1 MKIVFEPKV
10 YRVVKTAIIII
21 AIAMLGYVAYAAT
34 QLNVS
39 NSGTVTLFHNWQGIT
54 FNPPTS
60 QPTCSSATPY
70 SDTPSAMTW
79 GNIAQGSS
87 STGYIC
93 VKNTGGTG
101 TSYNVVTS
109 TAPAA
114 GITVTYNGTAT
125 LTSTVLATTQT
136 SLIIVVVSVALTATP
151 AAFSYTT
158 TIS

>member
-1 MKIVFEPKV
+1 MKIIFEPKA
-10 YRVVKTAIIII
+10 YRIVKAAILLI
-21 AIAMLGYVAYAAT
+21 AVAMLGYVAYSAT
-34 QLNVS
+34 QLSIS

-54 FNPPTS
+54 FSPPTS
-60 QPTCSSATPY
+60 QPTCSTATPY
-70 SDTPSAMTW
+70 SDTPPAMTW
-79 GNIAQGSS
+79 GNIAQRSS
-87 STGYIC
+87 ATGYIC

-109 TAPAA
+109 IAPAA

-125 LTSTVLATTQT
+125 LSSTLLATTQT